1 VEIKIYAKQKLPE
14 TFVNSLIEEIKYR
27 YNFDLDLTDF
37 YETFSEDKILAPIL
51 KNGLELDL
59 DIQVLC
65 MII

>member
-1 VEIKIYAKQKLPE
+1 MEIKIYAKQKLPE